1 MNKEDRELAKK
12 LKIIVKNYGAEVK
25 KHELTNQLTE
35 LIKAV
40 SLERAVN
47 IGLISV
53 DKEKLKNLMIESLA
67 NAVIGIDQI
76 LTIYECGDE
85 VFKLAE
91 DKLNSEIKKIC
102 TGVKKNERD

>member
-1 MNKEDRELAKK
+1 MNAEDRELAKK

-53 DKEKLKNLMIESLA
+53 DKEKLKNIMIESLA
-67 NAVIGIDQI
+67 NAVIGIDQM

-91 DKLNSEIKKIC
+91 DKLNSEIKKIYEE
-102 TGVKKNERD
+102 TKKDC